1 MTFPAKEY
9 QIVRIER
16 DASVMYV
23 VRSQMDLVMQ
33 FFPKD
38 MFPFGVA
45 YLAQTSPVSRH
56 MLDVVFSALLPFLRV
71 VECSAEISSHLICLS
86 FMKCSASYD
95 AFCKY

>member
-9 QIVRIER
+9 RIVRIQC

-23 VRSQMDLVMQ
+23 VRSKMYLVMQ

-56 MLDVVFSALLPFLRV
+56 MLDVLFPALLPFLRV
-71 VECSAEISSHLICLS
+71 VEFYAEISSHLICIPFLN
-86 FMKCSASYD
+86 
-95 AFCKY
+95 

>member
-9 QIVRIER
+9 QIVRIQC

-23 VRSQMDLVMQ
+23 VRSKMYLVMQ

-71 VECSAEISSHLICLS
+71 VECSAEISSHLICIPFLN
-86 FMKCSASYD
+86 
-95 AFCKY
+95 

>member
-1 MTFPAKEY
+1 MTFPATEP
-9 QIVRIER
+9 QIVRIQC

-23 VRSQMDLVMQ
+23 VRSKMYLVMQ

-56 MLDVVFSALLPFLRV
+56 MLDVLFPALLPFLRV
-71 VECSAEISSHLICLS
+71 VECSAEISSHLICIPFLN
-86 FMKCSASYD
+86 
-95 AFCKY
+95 